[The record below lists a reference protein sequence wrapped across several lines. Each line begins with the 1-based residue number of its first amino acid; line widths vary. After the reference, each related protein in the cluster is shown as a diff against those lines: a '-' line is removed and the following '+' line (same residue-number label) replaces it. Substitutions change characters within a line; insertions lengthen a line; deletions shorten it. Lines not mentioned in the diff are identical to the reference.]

1 MKAFHF
7 RLDQA
12 MRWRSTQIEVERARV
27 SLASQLVRHIQGEI
41 GNHEAALLAGSE
53 QLSTGGSMGA
63 SLAPWAVFQDRARR
77 EIKALESKAAE
88 AEKALAVQMQFLT
101 EANRRLQLLENLK
114 QAAQAQWKAEFSR
127 ELEAFAG
134 ETYLF
139 RLQSKNGRARS
150 SGG

>member
-1 MKAFHF
+1 MKAFQF
-7 RLDQA
+7 RLEQA
-12 MRWRSTQIEVERARV
+12 MRWRSAQVEVERARV
-27 SLASQLVRHIQGEI
+27 AMASQLARRIQDEI
-41 GNHEAALLAGSE
+41 GQYRSALVTGCGQVSAGGN
-53 QLSTGGSMGA
+53 TGA
-63 SLAPWAVFQDRARR
+63 SLAHWAAFQDRARR

-88 AEKALAVQMQFLT
+88 AEKAVAIQMQLLV

-114 QAAQAQWKAEFSR
+114 QTVRAQWEVDLSR

-134 ETYLF
+134 ETHLF